1 MATKTKAPKVAAVA
15 VDADGFAIIDP
26 KAIKP
31 AYDPKAPRPWK
42 LHCSTCQ
49 KPVWRASRA
58 PDTCY
63 ACDRTAAKPAKV
75 TPAQTAKANKLE
87 GATAGGI
94 LNVATGELTPVGKPK
109 PSKSQN
115 PRVAANKMVMDRAKA
130 IADRRAR

>member
-1 MATKTKAPKVAAVA
+1 MATKTKAPTEAAPKVTAAT

-63 ACDRTAAKPAKV
+63 ACDRTAAQAA
-75 TPAQTAKANKLE
+75 AQPRKATKRQQVMAEKILNAGDAAKAK
-87 GATAGGI
+87 ASKVK
-94 LNVATGELTPVGKPK
+94 VAK
-109 PSKSQN
+109 
-115 PRVAANKMVMDRAKA
+115 KA
-130 IADRRAR
+130 